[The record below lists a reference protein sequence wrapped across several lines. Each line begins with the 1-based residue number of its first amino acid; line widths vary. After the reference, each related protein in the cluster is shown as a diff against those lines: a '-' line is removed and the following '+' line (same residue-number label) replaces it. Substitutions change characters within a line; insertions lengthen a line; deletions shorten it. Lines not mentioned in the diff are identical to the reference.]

1 MRTQLAATLFSLLA
15 GVSSASLASAAEI
28 AVEAGEGASE
38 RLIEALITVKPGDT
52 VKIGPGL
59 YELTEGLSL
68 DVDDV
73 RVVGAGAGQTVL
85 SFKGQTGAGEGL
97 LVTSDR
103 VVLEDFAVE
112 DSKGDGVKSKGS
124 DQITFRNLS
133 VTWSGGPKAENGAYG
148 VYPVSSKNVLIDG
161 VLVSGASDAGI
172 YVGQSDNIVVRNS
185 RAEYNVAGIEIEN
198 STRADVHKNTVTHNT
213 GGILVFDLP
222 NLPVQGGHDIRV
234 FDNDV
239 VDNDTANF
247 APKGNIVA
255 IVPKGMGIMVMANR
269 NVHVFGNR
277 LSGNGTTHVLIN
289 AYPNDYDDDN
299 YMFVP
304 RGVYVHGNTYGEGG
318 GAPDGEVGKTISDVS
333 GIPVPDIV
341 WDGVTRIPEYF
352 SWVAAQ
358 DKIYIDEAEGTTFAN
373 LKMISQMLLPWSTA
387 PDTNISAYKGSLPE
401 PAPVKLPQDG
411 GA

>member
-1 MRTQLAATLFSLLA
+1 MRTVLSAAVLALAASVSTGSA
-15 GVSSASLASAAEI
+15 GAADI
-28 AVEAGEGASE
+28 LVEAGEGAND
-38 RLIEALITVKPGDT
+38 RLLEALITVQPGDT
-52 VKIGPGL
+52 VKIGPGF
-59 YELTEGLSL
+59 YELTEGLTL

-85 SFKGQTGAGEGL
+85 SFKGQTGSGEGL

-112 DSKGDGVKSKGS
+112 DTKGDGVKSKGS
-124 DQITFRNLS
+124 DQITFRNLF

-148 VYPVSSKNVLIDG
+148 VYPVSSKNVLIEG

-198 STRADVHKNTVTHNT
+198 STRADVYKNVATHNT

-222 NLPVQGGHDIRV
+222 NLPVQGGQDIRV
-234 FDNDV
+234 FDNDII
-239 VDNDTANF
+239 DNDTANF
-247 APKGNIVA
+247 APEGNIVA
-255 IVPKGMGIMVMANR
+255 IVPKGMGVMVMANR

-277 LSGNGTTHVLIN
+277 FSGNATTHVLVN
-289 AYPNDYDDDN
+289 AYPEDYDDAN

-304 RGVYVHGNTYGEGG
+304 RGVYIHGNTYGEGG
-318 GAPDGEVGKTISDVS
+318 GAPDGEVGKIISDVS

-341 WDGVTRIPEYF
+341 WDGVTRIPEYL
-352 SWVAAQ
+352 SWVAPENR
-358 DKIYIDEAEGTTFAN
+358 IYIDEAEGTTFAN

-387 PDTNISAYKGSLPE
+387 PDTDIAAYKGSLPE